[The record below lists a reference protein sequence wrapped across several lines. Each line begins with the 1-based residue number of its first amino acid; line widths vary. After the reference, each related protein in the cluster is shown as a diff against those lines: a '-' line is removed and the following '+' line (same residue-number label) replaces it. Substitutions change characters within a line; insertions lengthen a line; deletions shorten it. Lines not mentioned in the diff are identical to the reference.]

1 MPTVSA
7 KIIHTYDPA
16 LLKEAVAFHV
26 QSLHILGKITPGMR
40 VVIKPNLLMARRP
53 DAAVTTHPA
62 VVRALC
68 EVLRENGI
76 TDITIAESS
85 GGPHLQKYMEN
96 TYAACGYN
104 ALTDVAK
111 LNLDMDFVSVKTP
124 EGSLVPAFNII
135 KPIAEADFVI
145 NVCKLKTHGM
155 TQFSAG
161 MKNLFGCVPGL
172 QKPEMHYRF
181 PGPEQFCRMICE
193 LDQLVN
199 PGLTIIDAIDCMEGN
214 GPSGG
219 NIRHYGALLAS
230 DDMYAMDNYVV
241 GLMGMK
247 ADELD
252 MLRQARKLGLL
263 TDAPVDLIGDTLAP
277 ADPPFKLPD
286 SKKLDFMGHVP
297 AFLQP
302 IAKKFLTKVLKPIPR
317 IHTET
322 CVGCGKCAE
331 SCPMQIITIES
342 KKAGIRNKKA
352 CISCFC
358 CQEMCPVRAIS
369 VKRHIRNL

>member
-1 MPTVSA
+1 
-7 KIIHTYDPA
+7 
-16 LLKEAVAFHV
+16 
-26 QSLHILGKITPGMR
+26 LG
-40 VVIKPNLLMARRP
+40 
-53 DAAVTTHPA
+53 
-62 VVRALC
+62 
-68 EVLRENGI
+68 
-76 TDITIAESS
+76 
-85 GGPHLQKYMEN
+85 Q
-96 TYAACGYN
+96 
-104 ALTDVAK
+104 
-111 LNLDMDFVSVKTP
+111 
-124 EGSLVPAFNII
+124 
-135 KPIAEADFVI
+135 
-145 NVCKLKTHGM
+145 
-155 TQFSAG
+155 
-161 MKNLFGCVPGL
+161 
-172 QKPEMHYRF
+172 
-181 PGPEQFCRMICE
+181 
-193 LDQLVN
+193 
-199 PGLTIIDAIDCMEGN
+199 
-214 GPSGG
+214 
-219 NIRHYGALLAS
+219 
-230 DDMYAMDNYVV
+230 
-241 GLMGMK
+241 
-247 ADELD
+247 ELD

>member
-16 LLKEAVAFHV
+16 LLKEAMAFHL
-26 QSLHILGKITPGMR
+26 QSLQIFDKLTPGMR

-53 DAAVTTHPA
+53 DAAITTHPA

-68 EVLRENGI
+68 EVLRENDI

-111 LNLDMDFVSVKTP
+111 LNLDMDFVSVKPP

-230 DDMYAMDNYVV
+230 ADMYAMDNYVV
-241 GLMGMK
+241 GLMGMN

-252 MLRQARKLGLL
+252 MLRQARNLGLL
-263 TDAPVDLIGDTLAP
+263 TDAPVDLIGDILAP

-297 AFLQP
+297 TFLQP

-342 KKAGIRNKKA
+342 KKAGIRDKKA